1 MGIKLPIEEGLMI
14 LMRVMVSVLVVTIV
28 GEVTVTKLLNE
39 VAEQLLEAL
48 EVQVKLGLIL
58 N

>member
-14 LMRVMVSVLVVTIV
+14 LRRVMVSVLVVTIV

>member
-1 MGIKLPIEEGLMI
+1 MGIKLPIEEGLTI

-28 GEVTVTKLLNE
+28 GEVTVTRLLTE

-48 EVQVKLGLIL
+48 EVQVILGLIV